1 MTAPGLPT
9 HPIPERRHVCDVV
22 LPVPRIVL
30 QQHVNGHGAIFGM
43 FQRSGPLLL
52 SKLLQKRHPA
62 HMQSVEEIQR
72 NTNWYIEGVW

>member
-1 MTAPGLPT
+1 M
-9 HPIPERRHVCDVV
+9 CDVV